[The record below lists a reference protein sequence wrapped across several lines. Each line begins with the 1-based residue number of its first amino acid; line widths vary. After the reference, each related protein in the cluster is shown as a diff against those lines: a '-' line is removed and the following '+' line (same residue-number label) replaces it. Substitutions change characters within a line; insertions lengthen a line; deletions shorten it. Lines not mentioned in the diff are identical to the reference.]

1 MKLNEKIIEAIENN
15 GFCYSAVVEQDNGF
29 YIELYQD
36 TPAGEDWHVA
46 IWFNGSNNGFINS
59 FRRYSESFDVDEEA
73 AIWIESRGGCER
85 GIPKSIRVFVDDA
98 EWKEERLQTLLKDL
112 EDLDLEDIEYANFN
126 EKLFT
131 LIILDNIDC
140 DEPAS
145 VFMIPLIKQIEVEK
159 LAKTIHATSTDK
171 IEDEFEDLLREN
183 RIKHEWIGRIYDA
196 NRETDWI
203 DDKISRV
210 IVG

>member
-15 GFCYSAVVEQDNGF
+15 GFGCHAVMEHDNKF
-29 YIELYQD
+29 YIELYQY
-36 TPAGEDWHVA
+36 TPAGEDWNVI
-46 IWFNGSNNGFINS
+46 IWFDGSDNGFINS
-59 FRRYSESFDVDEEA
+59 FRKYTEDFDVDEEA
-73 AIWIESRGGCER
+73 EIWIESRGER
-85 GIPKSIRVFVDDA
+85 GVPSSIRVLVDDA

-112 EDLDLEDIEYANFN
+112 EDIEYVNFN
-126 EKLFT
+126 EELLT

-203 DDKISRV
+203 DDKVSRV

>member
-1 MKLNEKIIEAIENN
+1 MKLNEKIIEAIEDN

-36 TPAGEDWHVA
+36 TPAGEDWHVT
-46 IWFNGSNNGFINS
+46 IWFNGSNNEFINS
-59 FRRYSESFDVDEEA
+59 FRKYTEDFDVDEEA
-73 AIWIESRGGCER
+73 EIWIESRGER
-85 GIPKSIRVFVDDA
+85 GVSSSIRVLVDDA

-112 EDLDLEDIEYANFN
+112 EDIEYVNFN
-126 EKLFT
+126 EELLT

>member
-1 MKLNEKIIEAIENN
+1 MELNKKIIEAIENN
-15 GFCYSAVVEQDNGF
+15 GFCYSAVMERDNKF

-36 TPAGEDWHVA
+36 TPAGEDWHII

-73 AIWIESRGGCER
+73 EILVESRGEY
-85 GIPKSIRVFVDDA
+85 GIPISISLLVKDV
-98 EWKEERLQTLLKDL
+98 EWKKEKLGLLLKDL
-112 EDLDLEDIEYANFN
+112 EDIEYVNFN
-126 EKLFT
+126 EELLT

-183 RIKHEWIGRIYDA
+183 RIKHEWIGRICDA
-196 NRETDWI
+196 NREKDWI
-203 DDKISRV
+203 DDKIPRV

>member
-15 GFCYSAVVEQDNGF
+15 GFGCHAVMEYDNKF
-29 YIELYQD
+29 YIELYQY
-36 TPAGEDWHVA
+36 TPAGEDWNVI
-46 IWFNGSNNGFINS
+46 IWFDGSDNGFINS
-59 FRRYSESFDVDEEA
+59 FRKYTEDFDVDEEA
-73 AIWIESRGGCER
+73 EIWIESRGER
-85 GIPKSIRVFVDDA
+85 GVPSSIRVLVDDA

-112 EDLDLEDIEYANFN
+112 EDIEYVNFN
-126 EKLFT
+126 EELLT

-203 DDKISRV
+203 DDKVSRV

>member
-1 MKLNEKIIEAIENN
+1 MKLNKKIIEAIENN
-15 GFCYSAVVEQDNGF
+15 GFCYSAVMERDNGF

-36 TPAGEDWHVA
+36 TPAGEDWHIT
-46 IWFNGSNNGFINS
+46 IWFNGSNNEFIDS

-73 AIWIESRGGCER
+73 EIWIESRGEHGV
-85 GIPKSIRVFVDDA
+85 PSSIRELVKDA

-112 EDLDLEDIEYANFN
+112 EDIEHANFN
-126 EKLFT
+126 EELFT

-140 DEPAS
+140 DEQAS

-159 LAKTIHATSTDK
+159 LAKTIHETSTDK
-171 IEDEFEDLLREN
+171 IEDEFENLLKEN
-183 RIKHEWIGRIYDA
+183 RIEHEWIGRIYDA
-196 NRETDWI
+196 NREKDWI
-203 DDKISRV
+203 DDKIARV